1 MREKNV
7 IRFFI
12 RNKSKNRFLVVSL
25 QIVQRMQKSE
35 RERIYVMIWNVNE

>member
-1 MREKNV
+1 MRGKNV
-7 IRFFI
+7 IRFFN

-35 RERIYVMIWNVNE
+35 RERIYVMIWNVNV